1 MSNDPTAALLVGDE
15 LEKEYRTGPEVVRV
29 LRGAS
34 VVIGPGEFVALIG
47 ASGVGKSTV
56 AYGLAAL
63 EHTQWAD
70 DALAFR
76 IDGPNA
82 IAVTLPFVLKLRPAS
97 AAYFGTSLSAT
108 VVNRPEPQTARL
120 AAVFLLDRADS
131 ADVVSSIT
139 RLDPAEALAALLPNA
154 YRFQPQSSKRK
165 RSTLR
170 AYLDRKSVV

>member
-1 MSNDPTAALLVGDE
+1 
-15 LEKEYRTGPEVVRV
+15 
-29 LRGAS
+29 
-34 VVIGPGEFVALIG
+34 
-47 ASGVGKSTV
+47 
-56 AYGLAAL
+56 
-63 EHTQWAD
+63 
-70 DALAFR
+70 
-76 IDGPNA
+76 
-82 IAVTLPFVLKLRPAS
+82 VLKLRPAS

-170 AYLDRKSVV
+170 AYLDLVGTVPVFRVRVPDDLERLPELLDGLDDALRSPA